1 MKNRF
6 FLTNNG
12 NILVFNGNES
22 FFAKTDGELIRQCTG
37 GEFDYLSG
45 VCPEIA
51 FISLEIEK
59 ELRFQNIVLP
69 KWEPITSALTMADYT
84 DYDSRFCNN
93 GGNYSFSVT
102 SYFFGAVVNGEFV
115 IRRLDIGGTS
125 AEFEYDEIN
134 CRFQSGLSGL
144 TCINA
149 VGCPTIFTQSRSGEN
164 KAFVLEDYTTIINV
178 EEFLSATCT
187 VTPERYSDETET
199 VTPLFSMEQIEEY
212 KQAFISAGYVQ
223 KRTRGGDRR
232 GNLTNN

>member
-12 NILVFNGNES
+12 SVLVFNGNES
-22 FFAKTDGELIRQCTG
+22 FFSNVNGELIRQCTG
-37 GEFDYLSG
+37 GEFDYLSS

-51 FISLEIEK
+51 FIKE
-59 ELRFQNIVLP
+59 ELRFQNVLLP

-102 SYFFGAVVNGEFV
+102 SYFFRAIVNGEFV

-134 CRFQSGLSGL
+134 CSFQSGLSGL

-149 VGCPTIFTQSRSGEN
+149 VGCPTVFTQSHSGEN
-164 KAFVLEDYTTIINV
+164 KAFVLEDYSTVISV

-187 VTPERYSDETET
+187 VTPERDSKETET
-199 VTPLFSMEQIEEY
+199 ANPIFSPEQIEEY
-212 KQAFISAGYVQ
+212 KQVFISAGWEI

-232 GNLTNN
+232 GAQ